1 MRKARCPLVLP
12 LYAVQGEITTTN
24 INHDDIIT
32 GIKTPNYVKPIKLSQ
47 YVDDSNFPLKE
58 QNPAEKVMSFF
69 QKLNKD
75 SGATI
80 NFEETKILP
89 INTDQITLLQ
99 QRLPH
104 ITIKEQYETI
114 KILGILRLTYF
125 SLNFRPIIAI

>member
-12 LYAVQGEITTTN
+12 LYAGQGEITTTN

-69 QKLNKD
+69 QKLKKD

-125 SLNFRPIIAI
+125 SLNFRPIITI

>member
-58 QNPAEKVMSFF
+58 QNPAEKVMPFF

-125 SLNFRPIIAI
+125 SLNFRPIITI

>member
-1 MRKARCPLVLP
+1 
-12 LYAVQGEITTTN
+12 
-24 INHDDIIT
+24 
-32 GIKTPNYVKPIKLSQ
+32 
-47 YVDDSNFPLKE
+47 
-58 QNPAEKVMSFF
+58 MSFF
-69 QKLNKD
+69 QNLNKD

-125 SLNFRPIIAI
+125 SLNFRPIITI